1 MTYRIP
7 LITRLLPIQVKPEEA
22 EVKLEFT
29 SDSNADSTA
38 ITKETTEPENAT
50 TEISTQMINDQS
62 NQQQQQQFGGG
73 GMDPN
78 MMMNMMNMMGM
89 MGGMGGMMGG
99 MNPMMAIQAQAAQV
113 SSTIAFIPI
122 YRNRPSDVVA

>member
-1 MTYRIP
+1 M
-7 LITRLLPIQVKPEEA
+7 QVKPEET
-22 EVKLEFT
+22 EVKPDVT
-29 SDSNADSTA
+29 SNSNADSTA
-38 ITKETTEPENAT
+38 ITKEATEPENAT
-50 TEISTQMINDQS
+50 TESATQIINDQS

-99 MNPMMAIQAQAAQV
+99 MNPMMAMQAQAAQV
-113 SSTIAFIPI
+113 SLATELMSFHGNGPFNPKPVARR
-122 YRNRPSDVVA
+122 YRRS